1 MSNPLVELSNE
12 ERAAVMTQ
20 VGDMLKECE
29 LGDAKVKLVRE
40 TVCPIK
46 ADKVEENFTVQVEK
60 SYPTEKQPAIDTFKE
75 KAKDLL
81 EKYKISV

>member
-20 VGDMLKECE
+20 VADMLKESD
-29 LGDAKVKLVRE
+29 LADAKVKLVRE

-46 ADKVEENFTVQVEK
+46 ADKVEENFTIQVEK
-60 SYPTEKQPAIDTFKE
+60 SCPSEKQASIDTFKE
-75 KAKDLL
+75 KAKDLI
-81 EKYKISV
+81 EKYKIAT